1 MLTLSIVVAAQI
13 ASIPSV
19 RHSAS
24 LTGEPAQ
31 IGTGIL
37 LAQAEAPPAPP
48 PGVDAPVQPKQP
60 RTLQELRDERA
71 RIDATR
77 PSLGGP
83 IALLAVGAGL
93 CLVGLGVGIGG
104 LELLFFYFF
113 TGLGAS
119 YYGALGTV
127 LTIVGFVLLGVAV
140 VAIAVGIPLAVIGG
154 VRLKRTINERT
165 EIGKSMNEIDDQ
177 IRALEENAPPPAPPP
192 PSSVQR
198 NAGPQPLAVLGTF

>member
-24 LTGEPAQ
+24 LTGEPVQ

-119 YYGALGTV
+119 YYGTLGTV
-127 LTIVGFVLLGVAV
+127 LTVVGFVLLGVAV

-198 NAGPQPLAVLGTF
+198 NQGPQPLAVLGTF